1 MTRIDFYVLKDD
13 STEARLLFVCRLVD
27 KAVRQGSRVFINV
40 PDWTAAEVLDDLL
53 WSFRPESFIPHA
65 LATSDEAGDVPV
77 VLSAGLDRVDHHD
90 LLINLT
96 SDIPVF
102 FSRFQR
108 LAEVVVQLDPV
119 LESTRQHYGFFKE
132 RGYPIETHKLGR

>member
-27 KAVRQGSRVFINV
+27 KAVRQGNRVFINV
-40 PDWTAAEVLDDLL
+40 ADWAVAELLDDLL

-65 LATSDEAGDVPV
+65 LANSDEAGDVPV
-77 VLSAGLDRVDHHD
+77 VLSAGVDRVDHHD
-90 LLINLT
+90 LLINLA
-96 SDIPVF
+96 SDIPAF